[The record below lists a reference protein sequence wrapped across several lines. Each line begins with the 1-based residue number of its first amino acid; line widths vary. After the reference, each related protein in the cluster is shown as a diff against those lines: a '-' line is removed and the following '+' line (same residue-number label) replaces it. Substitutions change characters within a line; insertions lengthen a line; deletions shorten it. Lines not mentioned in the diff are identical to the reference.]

1 MNSNYRELHYFTWND
16 LTKQLISK
24 ACLYIPQNIASTK
37 TLKAN
42 ISNLQ
47 DSHMNIYWRTVLKGE
62 TRENQFHSLVSA
74 SASHAI
80 RFIILLRIAYQYSS
94 FLSRQQASQCL
105 SSSIRNSSLIEL
117 CCFWR
122 LQNVFEPHPKPP
134 KQTWFY
140 CRSGNICL
148 KVRTECFYNSAHRI
162 TFVLLSFIPIISHI
176 KSTLMILIGCINA
189 LAQVVLCHNSK
200 QSGIL
205 WWTG

>member
-37 TLKAN
+37 TLRAN

-80 RFIILLRIAYQYSS
+80 GFIILLRIAYQYSS

-122 LQNVFEPHPKPP
+122 LQNVFEHIPSLQNKHGSTVGVEIYVWRLEPNVFTT
-134 KQTWFY
+134 QL
-140 CRSGNICL
+140 I
-148 KVRTECFYNSAHRI
+148 A
-162 TFVLLSFIPIISHI
+162 LLSFCFPSY
-176 KSTLMILIGCINA
+176 L
-189 LAQVVLCHNSK
+189 
-200 QSGIL
+200 
-205 WWTG
+205 